1 MNIFKTWKQPTVYK
15 EMDNILQKGTVS
27 KATRPMLTVNKPRP
41 GVMGDLGIDPLK
53 TGLPLLEPMHELM
66 PPEGLKVYDKMRKN
80 DPVVGGLVLLLSAT
94 LKRLIYDFEGPEA
107 KVVQEMLE
115 NTTHGLSRIIDEF
128 TSALYFGYYLGE
140 EIWEPDGF
148 GARLI
153 DIEPRYQPTINYI
166 NDANGN
172 VVQYHG
178 AGVAEIPYSKCI
190 HHMFFTENR
199 SPFGISILRHLYKPY
214 YYKISTEATEAMG
227 IDRDL
232 AGLPMM
238 TAPEGFDFTAA
249 DPDSPSFSEE
259 VAVTLDW
266 AVNIVSNIRKD
277 QQQGIVKP
285 HGWDFQILRGEN
297 RSEIPTTHIISRYN
311 TEMAMGVLANFISL
325 GAFATT
331 NNANTQ
337 LHATNFIS
345 ACESYASAIANTF
358 NRQVITKICKYNGI
372 KNQPKIKLRIPN
384 YGELSNIGKFIS
396 DLVKAGAVIPTETLE
411 KAMLELLNIDF
422 EKTEGDRY
430 AKPKQKTNNP
440 KEDV

>member
-1 MNIFKTWKQPTVYK
+1 
-15 EMDNILQKGTVS
+15 
-27 KATRPMLTVNKPRP
+27 
-41 GVMGDLGIDPLK
+41 
-53 TGLPLLEPMHELM
+53 
-66 PPEGLKVYDKMRKN
+66 
-80 DPVVGGLVLLLSAT
+80 
-94 LKRLIYDFEGPEA
+94 
-107 KVVQEMLE
+107 
-115 NTTHGLSRIIDEF
+115 
-128 TSALYFGYYLGE
+128 
-140 EIWEPDGF
+140 
-148 GARLI
+148 
-153 DIEPRYQPTINYI
+153 
-166 NDANGN
+166 
-172 VVQYHG
+172 
-178 AGVAEIPYSKCI
+178 
-190 HHMFFTENR
+190 MFFTENR

-249 DPDSPSFSEE
+249 DPDSPAFSEE

-297 RSEIPTTHIISRYN
+297 RSEIPTTHIIGRYN